1 MKRIAI
7 AMALL
12 VAAALVIPA
21 DAQEAAPKPEFD
33 NAAVTE
39 VLLWAQKSIGCGF
52 VYEGASLND
61 PATGQIRR
69 ITAKHIEPQ
78 TKAEKT
84 LLLFELLRRC
94 GLVPFEVG
102 GMPGP
107 TYHLYT
113 SDGAARNAVIFNEP
127 AELEGMYFASLSIKL
142 RHAAVQS
149 VAPRIREK
157 LTPGIGSVE
166 VFDDTHSMIVTDY
179 VDRLLVA
186 WDMAQTAEA
195 PAPRDDDLVVTDF
208 LAANS
213 PAARLAAAIERLR
226 EADETWK
233 ATVNETA
240 NVLLISGVRAQVNAV
255 IQRLALLD
263 KHPEHAS
270 YKESTQTI
278 KLIYLTP
285 AEAVDALREM
295 FEPQV
300 EAGSVQIGGFERD
313 RKVVFRGTEYDFGRA
328 QATIKALDT
337 KPEK

>member
-1 MKRIAI
+1 MKRMAIAI
-7 AMALL
+7 TLL
-12 VAAALVIPA
+12 VAAAALLAPA
-21 DAQEAAPKPEFD
+21 GAQEAAPKPEFD
-33 NAAVTE
+33 NAPITD

-61 PATGQIRR
+61 PATNQIRR
-69 ITAKHIEPQ
+69 ITARQVEPQ

-113 SDGAARNAVIFNEP
+113 AEGAARNAVIYNQP
-127 AELEGMYFASLSIKL
+127 VELEGMYFAALSIRL
-142 RHAAVQS
+142 SRAAVQS
-149 VAPRIREK
+149 VAPRIRPK
-157 LTPGIGSVE
+157 LTAGVGSIE
-166 VFDDTHSMIVTDY
+166 VFEDTHSMIVTDY

-186 WDMAQTAEA
+186 WDIAMAAEQ
-195 PAPRDDDLVVTDF
+195 PVHRDDDLVVQDF
-208 LAANS
+208 AARTVAS
-213 PAARLAAAIERLR
+213 RLAAAIERLR
-226 EADETWK
+226 EAEEGWK
-233 ATVNETA
+233 STINESA
-240 NVLLISGVRAQVNAV
+240 NVVLVSGKRSEVETV
-255 IQRLALLD
+255 IQRLTLLD
-263 KHPEHAS
+263 KHGENAAFR
-270 YKESTQTI
+270 ESTQTI

-285 AEAVDALREM
+285 GEAAVALRQM
-295 FEPQV
+295 FEAQV
-300 EAGSVQIGGFERD
+300 AAGSVQIGGFDRD

>member
-1 MKRIAI
+1 MKRMAIAI
-7 AMALL
+7 TLL
-12 VAAALVIPA
+12 LAAAALLAPA
-21 DAQEAAPKPEFD
+21 GAQEAAPKPDFD
-33 NAAVTE
+33 NAAITE

-52 VYEGASLND
+52 VYDGASLND

-69 ITAKHIEPQ
+69 ITAKQVDPQ

-113 SDGAARNAVIFNEP
+113 ADGAARNAVIFNEP
-127 AELEGMYFASLSIKL
+127 AELEGMYFAALSIRLK
-142 RHAAVQS
+142 HAPVQS

-157 LTPGIGSVE
+157 LTPSTGSVE
-166 VFDDTHSMIVTDY
+166 VFEDTHSMIVTDY

-186 WDMAQTAEA
+186 WDIAQAAEA
-195 PAPRDDDLVVTDF
+195 PAPRDDDLVVQDF
-208 LAANS
+208 VATAG
-213 PAARLAAAIERLR
+213 AVRLAAAIERLR
-226 EADETWK
+226 EADESWK
-233 ATVNETA
+233 STVNETA
-240 NVLLISGVRAQVNAV
+240 NVVLISGPRAQVSTV
-255 IQRLALLD
+255 IQRLTLLD
-263 KHPEHAS
+263 KHAENAA

-285 AEAVDALREM
+285 AEAVNALREM
-295 FEPQV
+295 FEHQV
-300 EAGSVQIGGFERD
+300 AAGSVQIGGFDRD
-313 RKVVFRGTEYDFGRA
+313 RKVVFRGTEYDLGRA
-328 QATIKALDT
+328 QATIKVLDT